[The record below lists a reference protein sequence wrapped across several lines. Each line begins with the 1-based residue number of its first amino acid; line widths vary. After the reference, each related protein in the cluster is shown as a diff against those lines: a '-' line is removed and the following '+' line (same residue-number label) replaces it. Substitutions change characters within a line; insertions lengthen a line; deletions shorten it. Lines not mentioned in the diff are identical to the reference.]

1 MPASHMQGVIQAT
14 AIQTGSSNGDLTVSS
29 DDPKISMNM
38 VMGTDA
44 GIQADVGTSPMAQ
57 SQY

>member
-14 AIQTGSSNGDLTVSS
+14 AIQAGSSSGDLTVSS
-29 DDPKISMNM
+29 DDPKISMKW

-44 GIQADVGTSPMAQ
+44 GIQADVGTSPKSE

>member
-14 AIQTGSSNGDLTVSS
+14 AIQAGSSNGDLTVSS

-44 GIQADVGTSPMAQ
+44 GIQADVGTSPMAV
-57 SQY
+57 SQT